1 MEIGTNLAQTLQFL
15 FAIIGAIGVAY
26 VMVWGE

>member
-15 FAIIGAIGVAY
+15 FAIIGAIGVAC
-26 VMVWGE
+26 VVLKGE